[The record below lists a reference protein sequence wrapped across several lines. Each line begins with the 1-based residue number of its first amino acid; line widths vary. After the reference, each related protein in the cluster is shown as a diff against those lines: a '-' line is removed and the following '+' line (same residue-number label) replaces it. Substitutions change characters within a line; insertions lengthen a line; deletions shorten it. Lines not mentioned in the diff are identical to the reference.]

1 MEEEI
6 KQAKIQARLRVSEI
20 LNNLWM

>member
-20 LNNLWM
+20 LNNLWR